1 MRRHAGSGNTA
12 GDMPMPPGGWCA
24 GLVASRAV
32 GPLRAVCSAQLP
44 PAWSQRGHTRLTG
57 STRVRACC
65 LLGLVW
71 SLFSGVGILALRTGA
86 VLAGCSCSTPF
97 PRCAHAHRRS

>member
-44 PAWSQRGHTRLTG
+44 PAWSQRGHTTLTG
-57 STRVRACC
+57 PAV
-65 LLGLVW
+65 LLQA
-71 SLFSGVGILALRTGA
+71 SLLLARFGA
-86 VLAGCSCSTPF
+86 VAVLWRGYFGAENRRRAG
-97 PRCAHAHRRS
+97 RV